1 VDQSKP
7 ITNPRTNPRTNLS
20 ITGISK
26 ARLAILAKRPEAL
39 ANLGHGIEKESL
51 RVTPDGALSNKP
63 HPTALGSALTHP
75 TITTDFSESQL
86 ELIAGVHT
94 TPDAC
99 IKQLEEVHGFVHA
112 NMDNEVLWPS
122 SMPCLLG
129 EANDIPI
136 GQYGNSNVAKAK
148 SVYRQGLANR
158 YGSLMQTISG
168 IHYNFSMSEGFWT
181 TMGSLYPNR
190 TSGYFDLIRNFRR
203 HSWLLIYLFG
213 ASPAVCKSF
222 AKNMQHDLESLDEGS
237 LYRPHGTSLRMGRL
251 GYQSDAQAGLH
262 VSYNNLPAYADSMRR
277 ALSESYPAYEDIG
290 VKVDG
295 EYRQLNT
302 TLIQIENEFYGTI
315 RPKQPINSGERPL
328 TALLDRGVEYVEVR
342 CMDLNPF
349 LPVGIDVETCRFLD
363 TFLIYCLLADSP
375 DDSALESERMQSNQL
390 AVVAQGRKPGLKLAS
405 AQGEIELTQW
415 GGSLLEQCSSIAQ
428 LLDQVHGGSDYA
440 AAIAA
445 QELKLEQPE
454 HTPSAMVLAQITE
467 QKIPFF
473 RFAMNQAITH
483 QAHFAEQPLSGQ
495 QTAAMIAQSQESIVK
510 QKQIEAADTLSFDDF
525 LMNYLALPE
534 AAAP

>member
-1 VDQSKP
+1 M
-7 ITNPRTNPRTNLS
+7 NPSNS
-20 ITGISK
+20 STGSSTTSISK
-26 ARLAILAKRPEAL
+26 ARLAILAKQPEAL

-51 RVTPDGALSNKP
+51 RVTADGALSNKP
-63 HPTALGSALTHP
+63 HPTPLGSALTHP

-86 ELIAGVHT
+86 ELIAGVHS

-99 IKQLEEVHGFVHA
+99 IQQLEDVHGFVHA
-112 NMDNEVLWPS
+112 NIDDEVLWPS
-122 SMPCLLG
+122 SMPCILG
-129 EANDIPI
+129 EADDIPI
-136 GQYGNSNVAKAK
+136 GQYGTSNIAKAK

-168 IHYNFSMSEGFWT
+168 IHYNFSMSDAFWT
-181 TMGSLYPNR
+181 AMGPLYPNR

-222 AKNMQHDLESLDEGS
+222 AKNIEHDLETLDEGS

-251 GYQSDAQAGLH
+251 GYQSDAQSDLH
-262 VSYNNLPAYADSMRR
+262 VSYNNLPAYAQSMRR
-277 ALSESYPAYEDIG
+277 ALSESYPAYEKLG

-315 RPKQPINSGERPL
+315 RPKQPINPGERPL
-328 TALLDRGVEYVEVR
+328 TALLDRGVQYVEVR

-375 DDSALESERMQSNQL
+375 EDSELESARMLSNQL
-390 AVVAQGRKPGLKLAS
+390 AVVAQGRKPGLMLANEEGDVS
-405 AQGEIELTQW
+405 LKQW
-415 GGSLLEQCSSIAQ
+415 GDSLLEQCNGIAQ
-428 LLDQVHGGSDYA
+428 LLDQVHGGSGYTSA
-440 AAIAA
+440 VAA
-445 QELKLEQPE
+445 QAQKLAAPEQ
-454 HTPSAMVLAQITE
+454 TPSAKVLAQITE

-473 RFAMNQAITH
+473 RFAMNQAIAH
-483 QAHFAEQPLSGQ
+483 QEHFAQRPLTRQ
-495 QTAAMIAQSQESIVK
+495 QITEMVAQSKESLAK
-510 QKQIEAADTLSFDDF
+510 QKQIEAADTMSFDDF
-525 LMNYLALPE
+525 LTSYLALPE
-534 AAAP
+534 A